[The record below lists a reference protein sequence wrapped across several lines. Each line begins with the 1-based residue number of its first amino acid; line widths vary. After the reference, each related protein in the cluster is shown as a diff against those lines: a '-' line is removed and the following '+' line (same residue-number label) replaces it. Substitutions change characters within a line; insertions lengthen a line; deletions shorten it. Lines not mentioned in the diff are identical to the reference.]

1 VRRGIQQVLT
11 AGEVLASDLGYALL
25 SAQSLADNVI
35 SVIVSAELLRQAD
48 ANPGRTDVALS
59 WIDRRMVD
67 LEGRAERILAGSS
80 ELLARCERMIDA
92 AVPG

>member
-1 VRRGIQQVLT
+1 
-11 AGEVLASDLGYALL
+11 
-25 SAQSLADNVI
+25 
-35 SVIVSAELLRQAD
+35 
-48 ANPGRTDVALS
+48 
-59 WIDRRMVD
+59 MVD